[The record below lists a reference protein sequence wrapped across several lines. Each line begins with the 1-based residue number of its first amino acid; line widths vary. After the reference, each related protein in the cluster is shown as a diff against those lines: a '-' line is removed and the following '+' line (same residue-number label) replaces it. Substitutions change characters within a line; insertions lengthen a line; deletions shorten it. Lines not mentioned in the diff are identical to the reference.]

1 MLEWYRP
8 THRYA
13 LYSGAFGIAWIV
25 IFLVVKSVV
34 TGDFTALTSLAE
46 GGWWPFFVTGL
57 AFSLGGIL
65 YWSFNR
71 EFVAAGAEW
80 VAHQTGWVRLYDLT
94 EVRTRG
100 GYAKI
105 YLCLTDTAGRKM
117 DPSLTVLQHNRDLW
131 DLVYNGILHS
141 IRDRDVVVDSLA
153 RTVLQLRGPLIVR
166 DVLERQYRGDD
177 EGDAA
182 PRTRPNRGR
191 RYRRGRRQS

>member
-13 LYSGAFGIAWIV
+13 LYSGVFGIAWIV
-25 IFLVVKSVV
+25 FVILFQGFITS
-34 TGDFTALTSLAE
+34 GDFTWLARPAHPGWLVVAAALPL
-46 GGWWPFFVTGL
+46 V
-57 AFSLGGIL
+57 LGGLL

-80 VAHQTGWVRLYDLT
+80 VAHQTGWVRVYDLT
-94 EVRTRG
+94 EVRIRG
-100 GYAKI
+100 GYAKV
-105 YLCLTDTAGRKM
+105 YLCLTDAAGRKM

-141 IRDRDVVVDSLA
+141 IRERDVVVDSLA
-153 RTVLQLRGPLIVR
+153 RTVLQLHGPLIVR

-177 EGDAA
+177 EGDVA
-182 PRTRPNRGR
+182 PKTRPNRGR
-191 RYRRGRRQS
+191 RYRRGRRQP